1 MTASAFPLRAALAAL
16 ALLVAPLAPAT
27 PPEGALGV
35 PEDHPVPAVRVV
47 AAAPA
52 WEAVSRQIARAAPAV
67 VAQVAARLDLPP
79 PPEMLIVVTGDPP
92 RSAADEQRLGLSGV
106 PPWAAGIAEA
116 SSGRIVLF
124 VRQAAAYPHRD
135 TNGLLAHEVTHVL
148 LEASV
153 PRGVRIPR
161 WYHEGLALSS
171 ERATSLEDALELAWS
186 LAWSR
191 PLPLLALEDDWPV
204 GEADARAAYAQ
215 ALSMVTMAE
224 RTAPPGGARRLV
236 TRLRAGEPFD
246 RAFTIAYGL
255 DPEVLASLWYR
266 EARWR
271 YLVRP
276 AFWAALSFNGLLGV
290 LALVAVVIGR
300 ARRRRRLAEW
310 DERER
315 QETVDY
321 DDELPPL
328 PPPVNPA

>member
-1 MTASAFPLRAALAAL
+1 VTAALLATLAAL
-16 ALLVAPLAPAT
+16 
-27 PPEGALGV
+27 GALGV

-52 WEAVSRQIARAAPAV
+52 WEAQAKQIAVEAPAV
-67 VAQVAARLDLPP
+67 VTRVARRLDLPP
-79 PPEMLIVVTGDPP
+79 PPEMLVVVTGDPP
-92 RSAADEQRLGLSGV
+92 RTAAEEQRLGLEGV

-116 SSGRIVLF
+116 STGRIVLF
-124 VRQAAAYPHRD
+124 VREAASYPHRD

-153 PRGVRIPR
+153 PRGARIPR

-191 PLPLLALEDDWPV
+191 PLPLLALQDDWPA
-204 GEADARAAYAQ
+204 GETDARAAYAQ

-224 RTAPPGGARRLV
+224 QHAPPGGARRLV

-255 DPEVLASLWYR
+255 DPEILASLWYR

-276 AFWAALSFNGLLGV
+276 AFWAALSFNGLLGA
-290 LALVAVVIGR
+290 LGLVAVVVAR
-300 ARRRRRLAEW
+300 QRRRRRMAEW
-310 DERER
+310 TERER
-315 QETVDY
+315 LETVDY
-321 DDELPPL
+321 GDEPP
-328 PPPVNPA
+328 PSSPPVNPA

>member
-1 MTASAFPLRAALAAL
+1 MTAALLATLAAL
-16 ALLVAPLAPAT
+16 
-27 PPEGALGV
+27 GALGV
-35 PEDHPVPAVRVV
+35 PEDHPVPSVRVV
-47 AAAPA
+47 SAAPA
-52 WEAVSRQIARAAPAV
+52 WESAAKQIALEAPAV
-67 VAQVAARLDLPP
+67 VTRVARRLDLPP
-79 PPEMLIVVTGDPP
+79 PPEMLVVVTGDPP
-92 RSAADEQRLGLSGV
+92 RTASDEQRLGLRGV

-124 VRQAAAYPHRD
+124 VRDATAYPHRD
-135 TNGLLAHEVTHVL
+135 ATGLLAHEVTHVL
-148 LEASV
+148 LDASV
-153 PRGVRIPR
+153 PRGTRIPR
-161 WYHEGLALSS
+161 WYDEGLALSV
-171 ERATSLEDALELAWS
+171 ERSTSLEDALELAWS

-191 PLPLLALEDDWPV
+191 PLPLLALEDDWPA

-224 RTAPPGGARRLV
+224 QHAPPGGVRRLV

-276 AFWAALSFNGLLGV
+276 AFWAALSFNGLLGA
-290 LALVAVVIGR
+290 LALVAVVVGR
-300 ARRRRRLAEW
+300 ERRRRRMAEW
-310 DERER
+310 AERER
-315 QETVDY
+315 LETVDY
-321 DDELPPL
+321 GDELPPA

>member
-1 MTASAFPLRAALAAL
+1 
-16 ALLVAPLAPAT
+16 
-27 PPEGALGV
+27 
-35 PEDHPVPAVRVV
+35 
-47 AAAPA
+47 
-52 WEAVSRQIARAAPAV
+52 
-67 VAQVAARLDLPP
+67 
-79 PPEMLIVVTGDPP
+79 VTGDPP
-92 RSAADEQRLGLSGV
+92 RSRADEQRLGLSGV

-124 VRQAAAYPHRD
+124 VREAASYPHRD

-153 PRGVRIPR
+153 PRGARIPR

-171 ERATSLEDALELAWS
+171 ERATSLEDALQLGWS
-186 LAWSR
+186 MAWSR
-191 PLPLLALEDDWPV
+191 PLPLLALEDDWPA

-224 RTAPPGGARRLV
+224 RTAPPGAVRRLV
-236 TRLRAGEPFD
+236 TRLRAGEPFN

-255 DPEVLASLWYR
+255 EPEVLASLWYR

-276 AFWAALSFNGLLGV
+276 AFWAALSFNGLLGF
-290 LALVAVVIGR
+290 LGFVAVVIGR
-300 ARRRRRLAEW
+300 VRRRRRMAEW
-310 DERER
+310 GERER

-321 DDELPPL
+321 EEEPPPL